1 MKTNF
6 YLSILLPA
14 MLLCILPGTT
24 LAQNR
29 TPEPAYSGIWK
40 VRPLQFGEYY
50 VSYENVKTS
59 DQSNEIGLGFIYRS
73 FVRATE
79 QDRNSL
85 KGFYGNFLDEEE
97 YATSE
102 TAGIV
107 LRMSQRNYTSVTKGA
122 PQGFYHGPAL
132 TYRFIAFDPDLLRNF
147 ENETIGRMY
156 QHVLAFHYQL
166 GYQFIVAKHLAVDV
180 YGGVGARAKLA
191 TAQLS
196 KGRTED
202 RVIAPLKITDKNSTL
217 GAAPALHLNVAVG
230 YAF

>member
-1 MKTNF
+1 MKKNKLSLVALSLVLF
-6 YLSILLPA
+6 YFLSQNA
-14 MLLCILPGTT
+14 F
-24 LAQNR
+24 AQAEAPER
-29 TPEPAYSGIWK
+29 THSGIWK

-50 VSYENVKTS
+50 ISYENVKES

-79 QDRNSL
+79 KDRNTL
-85 KGFYGNFLDEEE
+85 AGFYGNFLDGED
-97 YATSE
+97 YAISE

-122 PQGFYHGPAL
+122 PNGFYHGPAI
-132 TYRFIAFDPDLLRNF
+132 TYRFIAFHPDLLRNY
-147 ENETIGRMY
+147 ENEAIGRMY

-166 GYQFIVAKHLAVDV
+166 GYQIILAKHISLDLF
-180 YGGVGARAKLA
+180 GGVGARAKLA

-202 RVIAPLKITDKNSTL
+202 RVIGPVKVTDKNSTL
-217 GAAPALHLNVAVG
+217 AGAPALHLNVAVG

>member
-1 MKTNF
+1 MKKNNF
-6 YLSILLPA
+6 LLVILSSLLLGFLSGNA
-14 MLLCILPGTT
+14 Y
-24 LAQNR
+24 AQAEAPER
-29 TPEPAYSGIWK
+29 TYSGIWK

-50 VSYENVKTS
+50 ISYENVKES
-59 DQSNEIGLGFIYRS
+59 DQSNEIGLGFIHRS

-79 QDRNSL
+79 KDRNTL
-85 KGFYGNFLDEEE
+85 GGFYGNFLDEEE
-97 YATSE
+97 YAISE

-107 LRMSQRNYTSVTKGA
+107 LRMSQRNYTSLTKGA
-122 PQGFYHGPAL
+122 PNGFYHGPAI
-132 TYRFIAFDPDLLRNF
+132 TYRFIAFDPDLLRTY

-166 GYQFIVAKHLAVDV
+166 GYQFILAKHLSLDLF
-180 YGGVGARAKLA
+180 GGVGARAKLA

-202 RVIAPLKITDKNSTL
+202 RVIGPVKVTDKNSTL
-217 GAAPALHLNVAVG
+217 AGAPALHLNLAVG